1 MVRVKI
7 CGITNPED
15 ALWAAECGADAVGFI
30 FAKSPRE
37 ISAGRAEKIRAVLPP
52 FVTAVGIFVDPD
64 PRRAREIF
72 DDVTLDFVQLYGG
85 DERRFLE
92 ESGLD
97 PRRLIRSISV
107 GSKEDFGEIE
117 KASSKIIHLDTKVEG
132 QAGGTGRTF
141 DWSLAAEARRKY
153 GRQIILSGGLTPGN
167 VADAIKVASPQA
179 VDVSSGVESGPG
191 KKDSDK
197 VSEFIRRAKGNAT

>member
-30 FAKSPRE
+30 FADSPRE
-37 ISAGRAEKIRAVLPP
+37 ISAGRAREIRAGLPP
-52 FVTAVGIFVDPD
+52 FVSAVGIFVDPD
-64 PRRAREIF
+64 PKRAREII
-72 DDVTLDFVQLYGG
+72 DDVALDFVQLYGG
-85 DERRFLE
+85 GERRFLE

-97 PRRLIRSISV
+97 SRRLIRSISI
-107 GSKEDFGEIE
+107 GSREDLVEIE
-117 KASSKIIHLDTKVEG
+117 KTSASIIHLDTKVGG

-141 DWSLAAEARRKY
+141 DWSLAARAAACGKR
-153 GRQIILSGGLTPGN
+153 IILSGGLNPDN
-167 VADAIKVASPQA
+167 VAEAIAAASPSA
-179 VDVSSGVESGPG
+179 VDVSSGVESEPG

-197 VSEFIRRAKGNAT
+197 VREFIRRAKGNAT